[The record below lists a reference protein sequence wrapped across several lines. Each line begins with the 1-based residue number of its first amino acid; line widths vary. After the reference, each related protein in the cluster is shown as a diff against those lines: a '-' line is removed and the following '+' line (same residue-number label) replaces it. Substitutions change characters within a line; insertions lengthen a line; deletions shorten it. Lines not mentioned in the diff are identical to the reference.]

1 MPIKP
6 ASNRRLV
13 CWANITLDNV
23 LLIKGVRLYEVN
35 NGGEIERWIKLPERP
50 MPYTLTGGEFYNI
63 PIVISLNKEL
73 TSHITT
79 EVFREYDADPRNPN
93 RRT

>member
-1 MPIKP
+1 
-6 ASNRRLV
+6 
-13 CWANITLDNV
+13 
-23 LLIKGVRLYEVN
+23 
-35 NGGEIERWIKLPERP
+35 